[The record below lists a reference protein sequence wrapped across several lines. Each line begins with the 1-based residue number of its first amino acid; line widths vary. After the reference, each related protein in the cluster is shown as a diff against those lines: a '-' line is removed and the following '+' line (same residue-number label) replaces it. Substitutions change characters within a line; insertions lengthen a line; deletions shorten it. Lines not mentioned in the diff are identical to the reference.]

1 VLALL
6 LRVSRHPAT
15 LIVSFAERSESEIH
29 HIRVAR
35 LARLVH
41 SLVCTVGAYNTHRD
55 DGGGDDAT
63 GHGGGAGRAALLDR
77 TTGSGGAGRVLVLVP
92 WCGCCWGGSGRDD
105 SDARE
110 YYNKNITSN
119 TGGEIARYNANLQQS

>member
-1 VLALL
+1 MLALL

-15 LIVSFAERSESEIH
+15 PIVSFAERLESEIH

-41 SLVCTVGAYNTHRD
+41 SLVCTVGAYNAHRD
-55 DGGGDDAT
+55 DGSGDDAT
-63 GHGGGAGRAALLDR
+63 GHGDGAGRAALR
-77 TTGSGGAGRVLVLVP
+77 NRAAGSGGAGRVLVLVLVLL
-92 WCGCCWGGSGRDD
+92 CSCCWGGSGRDD

-110 YYNKNITSN
+110 YF
-119 TGGEIARYNANLQQS
+119 